1 MQKLIYH
8 TPDTEWTA
16 RIPEY
21 VLASSFNGDDNTEY
35 FDYEDGGML

>member
-1 MQKLIYH
+1 MHRHTYL

-21 VLASSFNGDDNTEY
+21 VLASSFNEDDNTEY
-35 FDYEDGGML
+35 LDYEDGGII